1 MELTPLEARII
12 GVLLEKEITTPE
24 QYPLSLNS
32 LTLGCN
38 QKSSRSPVLALTE
51 TETQAGIDSLNKK
64 RLISEQSGFGSRVIK
79 YKHRF
84 CNTEFSDLQFSPAQ
98 VAIICLLLLRGPQ
111 TPGELRTRSNRLHAF
126 SDVAEVEQTLHLLA
140 QHSPTLVTQLAKEPG
155 KREARFDECF
165 TSVHHAIEQTS
176 HQVSSQSQHQA
187 QIDGQSNTGPYS
199 HQEEVNTSQHSNLE
213 YKQLVER
220 VSLLEQ
226 EVDRLKTA
234 LADLLD

>member
-38 QKSSRSPVLALTE
+38 QKSSRDPVLSLTE
-51 TETQAGIDSLNKK
+51 TDTQAGLDSLTKK
-64 RLISEQSGFGSRVIK
+64 RLISEQSGFGSRVVK

-84 CNTEFSDLQFSPAQ
+84 CNTEFSDLQFNSGQ
-98 VAIICLLLLRGPQ
+98 VSVICLLLLRGPQ
-111 TPGELRTRSNRLHAF
+111 TPGELRTRSNRLHSF
-126 SDVAEVEQTLHLLA
+126 IDVSEVENELASLASQT
-140 QHSPTLVTQLAKEPG
+140 PPLVTILPKEPG

-165 TSVHHAIEQTS
+165 TPVHHATQQTS
-176 HQVSSQSQHQA
+176 HQPHIGTQTNEQSQ
-187 QIDGQSNTGPYS
+187 S
-199 HQEEVNTSQHSNLE
+199 HQEESNTSQNSNLE

-220 VSLLEQ
+220 VSTLEQ
-226 EVDRLKTA
+226 EVNRLKTA